1 MSYYYP
7 MNVHLEATGSNAD
20 EVVLCF
26 HERIEVIA
34 CKVVAIE
41 ADVTGH
47 AANFAEIKVLG
58 NDKATELFKYSTA
71 TGAQG
76 TLTADAPADLIDQGN
91 TDKAIFEAGTALK
104 VRLGKSGAGVTADV
118 GVSLQI
124 RQARK
129 Y

>member
-7 MNVHLEATGSNAD
+7 ENVHLTAAASSAD

-26 HERIEVIA
+26 HERMEVVA

-47 AANFAEIKVLG
+47 ATNYAEIKVIG

-71 TGAQG
+71 TAAQG
-76 TLTADAPADLIDQGN
+76 TLTADAPVDMIDQGN
-91 TDKAIFEAGTALK
+91 TDKAIFAAGTALK
-104 VRLGKSGAGVTADV
+104 VRLSKAGAGVDADV
-118 GVSLQI
+118 TVAIQL
-124 RQARK
+124 RQARS

>member
-7 MNVHLEATGSNAD
+7 QNVHLEATGSNAD
-20 EVVLCF
+20 EFVLVF
-26 HERIEVIA
+26 HERVEVIA

-47 AANFAEIKVLG
+47 ASNYAEIKVIG

-76 TLTADAPADLIDQGN
+76 TLTADTPADMIDQGN

-104 VRLGKSGAGVTADV
+104 VRLSKAGAGVTADV
-118 GVSLQI
+118 GVALHL
-124 RQARK
+124 RQARS

>member
-71 TGAQG
+71 I
-76 TLTADAPADLIDQGN
+76 APWLAAVGKTDRGKIKGLKSLIFSDS
-91 TDKAIFEAGTALK
+91 
-104 VRLGKSGAGVTADV
+104 RLLDE
-118 GVSLQI
+118 SL
-124 RQARK
+124 
-129 Y
+129 